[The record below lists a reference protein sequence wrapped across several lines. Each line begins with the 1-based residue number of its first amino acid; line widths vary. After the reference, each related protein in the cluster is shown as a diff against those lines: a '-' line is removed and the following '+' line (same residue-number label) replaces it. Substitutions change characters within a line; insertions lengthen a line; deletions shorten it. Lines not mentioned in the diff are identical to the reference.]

1 MLVYYQYSA
10 KWHRIS
16 YVHFKKIVLS
26 IVNFKYLE
34 ILPLTKGLKE
44 MQRGKEQIFVGNAYI
59 CMIRE
64 VKETNQIWLLQLSRL
79 QERGEQQK

>member
-1 MLVYYQYSA
+1 M
-10 KWHRIS
+10 S

-34 ILPLTKGLKE
+34 ILPLTKGLKGCRE
-44 MQRGKEQIFVGNAYI
+44 EKNGFLVGNAYN
-59 CMIRE
+59 CMMRE
-64 VKETNQIWLLQLSRL
+64 ITETNQIWLLQLSRL